1 MQVIRLDSSWG
12 RTDWVKTPK
21 KCVCACGCWHKRR
34 GEAFVTSTSLHHNRD
49 LVSGCFSAIW
59 APVGSRRWWRP
70 WLWSQ
75 GSREPWRSLHTLEH
89 QPWKDCNPSSNSTS
103 SQSPNRR
110 RRMHCLSVGPF
121 NVCTQCS
128 DCADREWVEWRY
140 TESGRGCGRW
150 VFDRQYSLFT
160 VLVSISWGTKQRP
173 NRQPDE
179 PVDSLGQ
186 SACTAC
192 VMWGLQKHLVITPE
206 GVFYK
211 QFLGFK
217 YLCLVWD

>member
-1 MQVIRLDSSWG
+1 MWLDSSWG

-21 KCVCACGCWHKRR
+21 KCVCACGCWHRRR

-49 LVSGCFSAIW
+49 LVSGCFSAVW
-59 APVGSRRWWRP
+59 ALVGSRRWWRL

-89 QPWKDCNPSSNSTS
+89 QPWKDCNPSSYSTS

-128 DCADREWVEWRY
+128 DCPDREWVEWRY

-150 VFDRQYSLFT
+150 VFDRQYSLFM

-179 PVDSLGQ
+179 PVLFTW
-186 SACTAC
+186 AKCLHCLCHVRTAKAFSHYSWRC
-192 VMWGLQKHLVITPE
+192 VLQAA
-206 GVFYK
+206 
-211 QFLGFK
+211 
-217 YLCLVWD
+217 CLVWD